1 MPSAPPGLS
10 REAPS
15 GWHEVQWVQPRSGR
29 EALLPLCL
37 QADSSSFF
45 WRQRFS
51 CSLLIEEFPTM
62 NLNLARSRSSETHVR
77 WSKRLRR

>member
-29 EALLPLCL
+29 EALLPLSAYKRTL
-37 QADSSSFF
+37 VP
-45 WRQRFS
+45 FS
-51 CSLLIEEFPTM
+51 GANVSPAL
-62 NLNLARSRSSETHVR
+62 S
-77 WSKRLRR
+77 